1 MNFLMKKRERVSK
14 VIFLMFVLF
23 FIFVFL
29 QFLSPIFS
37 PSDTYLDLSG
47 IVGVSNNEESIETMP
62 FPFNFVYNCGDKLCH
77 QKSERS
83 FFINGNQMPFCS
95 RCTAIWVGLA
105 VGLFVMLF
113 YKIELNQRFLFII
126 IFSLVPIGVDGVGQL
141 IGFWESSNL
150 SRVITGLIIG
160 VPVGFALGIIAD
172 EIKTLYK
179 SKTS

>member
-1 MNFLMKKRERVSK
+1 MKKRERVSK
-14 VIFLMFVLF
+14 VIFLMFFLF
-23 FIFVFL
+23 FIFVLL
-29 QFLSPIFS
+29 QVLSPIFL
-37 PSDTYLDLSG
+37 PSDTYTDLSG
-47 IVGVSNNEESIETMP
+47 VVGVSNNEEAIETMP
-62 FPFNFVYNCGDKLCH
+62 FPFNFVYNSGDKLCH

-83 FFINGNQMPFCS
+83 CFINGNQMPFCS

-105 VGLFVMLF
+105 VGLFMMLF
-113 YKIELNQRFLFII
+113 YKIELSERF
-126 IFSLVPIGVDGVGQL
+126 IFLIFLSLVPIGVDGVGQL

-160 VPVGFALGIIAD
+160 VPVGFALRIIAD

>member
-1 MNFLMKKRERVSK
+1 MKKRERVSK

-29 QFLSPIFS
+29 QFLSPIFF
-37 PSDTYLDLSG
+37 PSDTYVDLSG

-62 FPFNFVYNCGDKLCH
+62 APLNFVYSCGDKFCH

-172 EIKTLYK
+172 EIKTLNK
-179 SKTS
+179 SKAS